1 MNINN
6 LIKIII
12 KEIWNYCDLQ
22 KYSVFNLFKSNKWS
36 NHDFVAVVII
46 PIAVD
51 LSIHILLTGIFL
63 RFLFEIYK
71 RKMGKTNSQNS
82 YIDNGSDD
90 VSECTI
96 CLDKISETTNFIF
109 HKKGDF
115 HFIYYKIKSQEA

>member
-22 KYSVFNLFKSNKWS
+22 KYSVFNLFKSNKCS

-90 VSECTI
+90 VSEWAVGYYCEKAIIAKKKVWLSVRTVI
-96 CLDKISETTNFIF
+96 TANFI
-109 HKKGDF
+109 
-115 HFIYYKIKSQEA
+115 